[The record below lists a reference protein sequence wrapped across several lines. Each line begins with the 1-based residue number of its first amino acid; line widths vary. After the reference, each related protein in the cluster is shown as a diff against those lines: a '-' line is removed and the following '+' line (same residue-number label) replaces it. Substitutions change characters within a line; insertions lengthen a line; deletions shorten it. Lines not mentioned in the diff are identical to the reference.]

1 MDGLSMTQS
10 QLNILR
16 MMHAKIVEY
25 YDHLRAALEY
35 SSTDMATIQGMLGRN
50 QGWYG
55 MESRHG

>member
-25 YDHLRAALEY
+25 CDHLRAALEY

-50 QGWYG
+50 QG
-55 MESRHG
+55 

>member
-10 QLNILR
+10 QLNILQ

-25 YDHLRAALEY
+25 CDHLRAALEY

-55 MESRHG
+55 MESRRG